1 MDQETHEYLLLIG
14 IVVIVCVIAILYRFR
29 RINILDI
36 LDIHYNNKRDLYS
49 DYLRGKNVILVGP
62 AEHVDNSELI
72 DSFDV
77 VVRLNRGLNLVK
89 NTNKYGY
96 KANIIYM
103 SNKESYNTLN
113 SEEINNLDFIKFQFP
128 DVSDNEL
135 HEPPTKDV
143 QNEYKTIPFSD
154 KILRC
159 DKKYLNFEK
168 KLQSRPFIGTVAI
181 WDLLQYDIKSLY
193 ITGITFAKTK
203 YSDNYNG
210 SQQNQHIMNNIK
222 NNIIGTHN
230 INNMIQWTK
239 GNVITDSRVS
249 YDKEFYYSLYN

>member
-1 MDQETHEYLLLIG
+1 MDQETYNYLIIIFTIISILIYYNYNIEYDNSIQ
-14 IVVIVCVIAILYRFR
+14 
-29 RINILDI
+29 DS
-36 LDIHYNNKRDLYS
+36 YS

-62 AEHVDNSELI
+62 ADHVDNSEYI

-77 VVRLNRGLNLVK
+77 VVRLNKGLNIVK

-96 KANIIYM
+96 KTNIIYM
-103 SNKESYNTLN
+103 ADTGSYNTLN

-135 HEPPTKDV
+135 LKPPTKDV
-143 QNEYKTIPFSD
+143 QNDYKTIPFSD

-159 DKKYLNFEK
+159 NKKYLDFEQE
-168 KLQSRPFIGTVAI
+168 LQSRPFIGTVAI

-203 YSDNYNG
+203 YSDDYNG
-210 SQQNQHIMNNIK
+210 GQQNQNIINNI
-222 NNIIGTHN
+222 NNGIIGSHN
-230 INNMIQWTK
+230 INNMIQWAK
-239 GNVITDSRVS
+239 ENVITDSRVS
-249 YDKEFYYSLYN
+249 YDEQFYNSLYN

>member
-1 MDQETHEYLLLIG
+1 MNQETYNYLIIIIIVFIFTIISILIYYKYKIEYD
-14 IVVIVCVIAILYRFR
+14 
-29 RINILDI
+29 NS
-36 LDIHYNNKRDLYS
+36 KQTPYS

-62 AEHVDNSELI
+62 ADHVDNSEYI

-77 VVRLNRGLNLVK
+77 VVRLNKGLNLVK

-96 KANIIYM
+96 KTHIIYM
-103 SNKESYNTLN
+103 ADTGSYNTLT

-135 HEPPTKDV
+135 MELIGKDT

-154 KILRC
+154 KIQRC
-159 DKKYLNFEK
+159 NKKYLDFEK
-168 KLQSRPFIGTVAI
+168 ELQSRPFIGTVAI

-203 YSDNYNG
+203 YSDDYNG
-210 SQQNQHIMNNIK
+210 SKQNKNIINNI
-222 NNIIGTHN
+222 NNGIIGVHN
-230 INNMIQWTK
+230 INNMIQWGK
-239 GNVITDSRVS
+239 ENVITDSRVS
-249 YDKEFYYSLYN
+249 YDEQFYNSLYN